1 MEKEKSIMN
10 IQEVAQYLGIGVASI
25 YRYANQKKIPA
36 SRVGK
41 FWRFKRDRIDAWL
54 EKQENIKKK

>member
-1 MEKEKSIMN
+1 MN
-10 IQEVAQYLGIGVASI
+10 VQEVAKYLGIGVMSI

-41 FWRFKRDRIDAWL
+41 FWRFRKDRIDAWL
-54 EKQENIKKK
+54 EKQENAQ